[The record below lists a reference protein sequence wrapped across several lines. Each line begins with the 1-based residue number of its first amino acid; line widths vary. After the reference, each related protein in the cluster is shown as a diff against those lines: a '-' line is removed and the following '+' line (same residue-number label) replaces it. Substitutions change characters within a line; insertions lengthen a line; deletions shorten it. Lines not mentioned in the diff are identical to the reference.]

1 MSYSET
7 IEMNEEE
14 HRNNI
19 VPEDIMYQ
27 DKNVC
32 ILKPHI
38 KKGIIVFSNYES
50 NNFDISKVGLKSGLQ
65 LYKECVDFGRVV
77 QHPYIFFRAPYYSP
91 KKIDYSSIET
101 EIAYLYGND
110 QIHIKKTAYIRVDPD
125 NTFVYSSEIR
135 IEYFNK
141 HESFINNSRK
151 RLSSYLYII
160 DQNKNMEDNIPPD
173 RKIFYNLFSS
183 EACYFMLTAHPHKP
197 YNDLPINR
205 NTEILV
211 TIPHLT
217 PDYFV
222 LIT

>member
-1 MSYSET
+1 MSNSEET
-7 IEMNEEE
+7 EMNEPDKT
-14 HRNNI
+14 I
-19 VPEDIMYQ
+19 LPEDIMYQ

-32 ILKPHI
+32 ILKPHV

-65 LYKECVDFGRVV
+65 LYKECIEFGRVV
-77 QHPYIFFRAPYYSP
+77 QHSYIFFRAPYYSP
-91 KKIDYSSIET
+91 TDIDYSSIET
-101 EIAYLYGND
+101 EIASLYGND
-110 QIHIKKTAYIRVDPD
+110 QINIKNVAYIRVDPC

-135 IEYFNK
+135 VEYVYK

-160 DQNKNMEDNIPPD
+160 NQNKIMEDNIPSD
-173 RKIFYNLFSS
+173 RQIFYNLFSS
-183 EACYFMLTAHPHKP
+183 EACYFILTANPHKP

-205 NTEILV
+205 NSEILV
-211 TIPHLT
+211 TIPNLT
-217 PDYFV
+217 PDHFV